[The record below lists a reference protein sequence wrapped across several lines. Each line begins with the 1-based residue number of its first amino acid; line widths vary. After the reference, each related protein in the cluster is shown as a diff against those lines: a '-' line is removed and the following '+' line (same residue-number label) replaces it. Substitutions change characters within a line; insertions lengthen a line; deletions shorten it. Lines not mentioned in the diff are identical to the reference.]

1 MANNYLGTNVG
12 VGLNLQQH
20 GSTGGKRYVFVDLND
35 APKSRPPF
43 GGIIQNPFP
52 AGAKAYQGDIVEYST
67 DGKVKLLKVYKLA
80 KALAA
85 ADTAVLFVRDG
96 FSHKPF
102 AGDIVMVAP
111 STLSGTGTGV
121 TLGAVTATTATV
133 GTATVDVW
141 SCAITAGDFS
151 ASEVDVDTL
160 FVQASAAGSSK
171 APYITNP
178 NGFLEEDIYF
188 NYVPASGNSDFD
200 GARYNVTPILHAT
213 VWSNRCTPIPT
224 NIGTRNKSYVTG
236 WFEL

>member
-1 MANNYLGTNVG
+1 MAENYLGTNVG
-12 VGLNLQQH
+12 VTVNVQQH
-20 GSTGGKRYVFVDLND
+20 ASTGAKRYVFVDINGV
-35 APKSRPPF
+35 PKVYPPF
-43 GGIIQNPFP
+43 GGVIQNPFP
-52 AGAKAYQGDIVEYST
+52 AGAKAYQGDVVEYST

-96 FSHKPF
+96 FSHKPY

-111 STLSGTGTGV
+111 STLSGTGKGV

-151 ASEVDVDTL
+151 ESEIAKDTL
-160 FVQASAAGSSK
+160 FVEASEAGSSK

-178 NGFLEEDIYF
+178 NGFLEQDIVF
-188 NYVPASGNSDFD
+188 NYAPATGDSDFD
-200 GARYNVTPILHAT
+200 GARYTITPILHGV
-213 VWSNRCTPIPT
+213 VWENRATPIPT
-224 NIGTRNKSYVTG
+224 NVKTRNKSNVTG